1 MTQRMVTWTLL
12 EHPLALEHSTAAIE
26 DSSLWALTGVCVKQM
41 DSGLEKHHPVH
52 VRSILIY

>member
-1 MTQRMVTWTLL
+1 MTQRMVMWTLL

-26 DSSLWALTGVCVKQM
+26 DSSLWALTAVCVKEM

-52 VRSILIY
+52 VRILIY